1 MSGIFGFHIEDKEQN
16 SILDCTKR
24 MRLWNEAYGNCE
36 PEIFQGKEY
45 VCGCCADTVLYE
57 NMKNKSILQRDGKV
71 AVLDVILYNTK
82 ELMEKCE
89 ITEKMSHEELLFTYI
104 EKFGLNGLCDVNA
117 DMAGAIWD
125 ENSHTL
131 TLFRDHM
138 GIRPLFY
145 YEKDNE
151 IVFSTDIR
159 GITALPFVDAS
170 VNEAWVYRTINGYS
184 NIGVE
189 NTEFAHIFCVPHGG
203 YVTFTFDKAGVKKDK
218 TLYWEVGKKK
228 IRFRTEQEY
237 FKEMKRLVTDA
248 VKRRVDVVPGVV
260 GAELSGG
267 LDSGIIDILIN
278 RLGKEGIYFSWS
290 VSPEEVPMAENDERL
305 VIEDICKQEN
315 ITCHYGKETLELLEN
330 TAIAENIKRINGK
343 ILMEEPES
351 FRYALPPYINALTI
365 SETSEYINKAGAK
378 VIFTGHGGDEGISHR
393 CNVYE
398 MFYYKEY
405 YHFLRYIWSLSHG
418 QKGRISK
425 TLKSSYEKIKE
436 LNERKK
442 IPFQNAWSVPSLLNE
457 EFAAKFDKTKMPIL
471 TFVYDPKTY
480 VKAGGSRNRLDNVA
494 LLGAYS
500 GVRYMVPYLDYR
512 VIDFAISI
520 PRHMYLKRG
529 KNRYIFRETFKDIMP
544 KSLYSLRFKE
554 DNSRK
559 NIVRDENWYDE
570 FAKRKQQTVDKL
582 DREFW
587 SKYLNFDEVD
597 AWLKR
602 GKPTEEEEAGERNI
616 LMCLFYCAML
626 QNLVEKSRDIS

>member
-1 MSGIFGFHIEDKEQN
+1 MSGIFGFHIENKEQN

-45 VCGCCADTVLYE
+45 VCGCCADTVLFE

-71 AVLDVILYNTK
+71 AVLDVILYNAK

-159 GITALPFVDAS
+159 GITALPFVDTS

-248 VKRRVDVVPGVV
+248 VKRRVDVIPGVV

-278 RLGKEGIYFSWS
+278 RLEKEGIYFSWS

-398 MFYYKEY
+398 MFYNKEY
-405 YHFLRYIWSLSHG
+405 YHFLRYVWSLSHG